1 MGGDIQN
8 FGKWGEPDMG
18 GLGILW
24 GNLITP

>member
-1 MGGDIQN
+1 MGGDIQD
-8 FGKWGEPDMG
+8 FGKWGEPFMG